1 MNSTISTF
9 DIIVLIGY
17 LSGMLLIGYL
27 SGRGNK
33 NQDDYLL
40 AGRSMP
46 WFPIALSVAATMI
59 SANSFIGGPGWGYN
73 SGLSPYMVN
82 IAVPIAIFVALT
94 VSIPIFY
101 NLRITSIYEYMEQR
115 LGKRMRLLTVILF
128 FCTNLLQVSSMVFI
142 PALILKTITGWP
154 LNIIVPLIVFIS
166 IIYTLLGGI
175 KAVIWTDLVQT
186 IVVWI
191 GLILAFI
198 IPVKA
203 LGGDVFSIFE
213 SAKLAGK
220 FQTLDFTF
228 DLHTTH
234 AFWCSIIGG
243 SAMWIRYFCFDQTQ
257 VQRVLTAKS
266 IKGVKAS
273 LASSSL
279 VMSVTYFICLLV
291 GIVLWKYYDGIAFE
305 TTNEIMINFIL
316 TKMPVGIV
324 GLVVAGAFAAA
335 MSSVDSI
342 LNSMTTVF
350 IKDIYEKH
358 FNKDKKEV
366 SLNKTMAI
374 SSAFGVIIIFIVIIA
389 FGDTVKS
396 VIDVVGGYISYFSG
410 PALAAFVLAMFTDK
424 ANDKGTAIGLIAGFG
439 LGYLFAKT
447 YSISWLW
454 NPAIGFIISFSVG
467 YVSSLLFTSDKSIDE
482 INLYTAKGIRKS
494 ILASDKTTV
503 DGVSIVPFKIDKYA
517 IFTLAVFIGQF
528 IVLGIFQ

>member
-9 DIIVLIGY
+9 DIVVLVGY
-17 LSGMLLIGYL
+17 LTGMLLIGYL

-59 SANSFIGGPGWGYN
+59 SANSFIGGPGWGYT

-82 IAVPIAIFVALT
+82 IAVPLAIFVALT

-101 NLRITSIYEYMEQR
+101 NLKITSIYEYMEKR
-115 LGKRMRLLTVILF
+115 LGKRMRLLTVVLF

-154 LNIIVPLIVFIS
+154 LNMIVPLIVFIS

-203 LGGDVFSIFE
+203 LGGDLYSIFNA
-213 SAKLAGK
+213 AKLAGK
-220 FQTLDFTF
+220 FQTIDFTF
-228 DLHTTH
+228 DLQTTH

-273 LASSSL
+273 LAASSL
-279 VMSVTYFICLLV
+279 VMSITYFVCLLV
-291 GIVLWKYYDGIAFE
+291 GIVLWRFYDGVSFN
-305 TTNEIMINFIL
+305 TTNEIMITFIL
-316 TKMPVGIV
+316 NEMPIGIV

-350 IKDIYEKH
+350 IKDVYEKH
-358 FNKDKKEV
+358 FNKNNKEI
-366 SLNKTMAI
+366 SLNKTMLI
-374 SSAFGVIIIFIVIIA
+374 SSCFGILIIFIVILA

-424 ANDKGTAIGLIAGFG
+424 ANDKGTAIGLIIGFIFAY
-439 LGYLFAKT
+439 YLSKI
-447 YSISWLW
+447 YEISWLW
-454 NPAIGFIISFSVG
+454 NPAIGFTVAFLVG
-467 YVSSLLFTSDKSIDE
+467 YICSLFTKSNKTCEDIS
-482 INLYTAKGIRKS
+482 LYTAKGIRKT
-494 ILASDKTTV
+494 ILQSNKTTMN
-503 DGVSIVPFKIDKYA
+503 GVSIVPFKIDKYA
-517 IFTLAVFIGQF
+517 VFTLVVFFGQF
-528 IVLGIFQ
+528 IILYILQ